1 MDINN
6 SQAASETSTEPESA
20 TNAEEPRE
28 QSFFDG
34 NLEQFRDFFVE
45 IVDQHNFVL
54 QHKDKPEVRIECS
67 VQ

>member
-6 SQAASETSTEPESA
+6 SRAASETTTESESA
-20 TNAEEPRE
+20 ANVEEPRE

-45 IVDQHNFVL
+45 IID
-54 QHKDKPEVRIECS
+54 
-67 VQ
+67 